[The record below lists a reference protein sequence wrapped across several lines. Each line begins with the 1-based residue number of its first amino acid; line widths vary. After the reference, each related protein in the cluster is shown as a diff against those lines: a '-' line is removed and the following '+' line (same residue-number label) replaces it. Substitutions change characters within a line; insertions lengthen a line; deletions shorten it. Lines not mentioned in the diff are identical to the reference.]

1 MGDAILAFLD
11 CTTGCA
17 IVQRTHIIRD
27 PFPICV
33 VTLSFFS
40 SWFFL
45 FYFMLRGRRSG
56 DGNGGSG
63 VREVMNCSGGLRESR
78 GVKVQANYS
87 NGKYDVDEI
96 R

>member
-1 MGDAILAFLD
+1 
-11 CTTGCA
+11 
-17 IVQRTHIIRD
+17 
-27 PFPICV
+27 
-33 VTLSFFS
+33 
-40 SWFFL
+40 
-45 FYFMLRGRRSG
+45 MLRGRRRRSG
-56 DGNGGSG
+56 DGNGVSG